1 MEHHNTAPS
10 SSTTRFPFIEASRW
24 PPKKRPPNNT
34 TIEPTTTN
42 RQTQTN
48 NNINSS
54 NNNSSSNDDDR
65 PGLETYAIK
74 SLKNE
79 LRHYIKHDAN
89 KMAYLLVH
97 NINPALVHDEEHL
110 LGFLRV
116 EDFNVEVRSYYMV
129 HTLYILYA
137 C

>member
-1 MEHHNTAPS
+1 MEHHNNTPS

-34 TIEPTTTN
+34 TIEPTTTT
-42 RQTQTN
+42 TQRIQSQKT
-48 NNINSS
+48 NSS
-54 NNNSSSNDDDR
+54 NNNSSSSDDR
-65 PGLETYAIK
+65 PGLEEYAIK

-97 NINPALVHDEEHL
+97 NINPALVDDEEHL

-116 EDFNVEVRSYYMV
+116 EDFNVEVRSYV
-129 HTLYILYA
+129 WCTRYILYA